1 MHDYC
6 IELTIKE
13 LQMSTNYDLV
23 VLGSGPAGYEGA
35 IYASQLGMKVAL
47 VEKEAT
53 LGGTCLNVGCI
64 PAKSMLQSA
73 LMYQKSKKFA
83 EYGVKIEGADNPT
96 LDLPGV
102 NKRRDGIVKTMTN
115 GIGFLMKKNK
125 VDIIRGFGAL
135 AGKGKVTVTGA
146 DNKKTELT
154 CKNVLL
160 ATGSRAR
167 HLPSIKIDGKTIVT
181 SDEIW
186 AFDKVPESL
195 VVLGGGVIGCE
206 FASMYG
212 RYGSKVTIIE
222 MADQICPTEDHETA
236 AELAKALKSQNCE
249 ILTSVKLKSMALK
262 NNKVEVVL
270 EGAKA
275 PLLFEKGLVSV
286 GRAPN
291 VEKIGLETVGIKL
304 NDRGFVPV
312 DLNTYQTSEPTVYAA
327 GDVLPTPQLA
337 HTGSAEALYAVD
349 IMAGKKRHP
358 INYLT
363 NPAAIYTYPEISS
376 IGYTENQLKK
386 DGKEYK
392 ATKFP
397 FAAVAKA
404 RIDDIADGF
413 VKLLVDPK
421 YGEVLGVHIVNT
433 KASELIAEFAL
444 GNNLEMT
451 VEELAHTIHPHPTV
465 SEIIKEAAHAA
476 MGHPINM

>member
-1 MHDYC
+1 
-6 IELTIKE
+6 
-13 LQMSTNYDLV
+13 MSTNYDLI

-47 VEKEAT
+47 VEKEPT

-73 LMYQKSKKFA
+73 LMLQKAKKFG
-83 EYGVKIEGADNPT
+83 EYGVKIPGSDNPT
-96 LDLPGV
+96 LDFPTV
-102 NKRRDGIVKTMTN
+102 NKRRDDIVKTMTN
-115 GIGFLMKKNK
+115 GISFLMKKNK
-125 VDIIRGFGAL
+125 VDVIRGFGFI
-135 AGKGKVTVTGA
+135 AGKGQVSVASA
-146 DNKKTELT
+146 DGKKADYT
-154 CKNVLL
+154 CKNILI

-167 HLPSIKIDGKTIVT
+167 HLSSIKIDGKLIVT

-212 RYGSKVTIIE
+212 RFGTKVTILE
-222 MADQICPTEDHETA
+222 AANQICPTEDHETA
-236 AELAKALKSQNCE
+236 AELTKALKKQNCE
-249 ILTSVKLKSMALK
+249 IFTSTKLKSMVVK
-262 NNKVEVVL
+262 NNKVEVLL
-270 EGAKA
+270 EGSDA
-275 PLLFEKGLVSV
+275 PMLFEKGLVSV

-291 VEKIGLETVGIKL
+291 VENIGLEKVNIKL
-304 NDRGFVPV
+304 NERGFIPV
-312 DLNTYQTSEPTVYAA
+312 DLKTYQTTEAGVYAV
-327 GDVLPTPQLA
+327 GDVIPTPQLA
-337 HTGSAEALYAVD
+337 HTASAEALFAVD
-349 IMAGKKRHP
+349 VMANHKRAP

-376 IGYTENQLKK
+376 LGYTESQLKTL
-386 DGKEYK
+386 GKEYK
-392 ATKFP
+392 ASKFP
-397 FAAVAKA
+397 FSAIAKA

-413 VKLLVDPK
+413 VKLLVDTK

-451 VEELAHTIHPHPTV
+451 IEELAHTIHPHPTV
-465 SEIIKEAAHAA
+465 SEIIKEAAHTA

>member
-1 MHDYC
+1 MA
-6 IELTIKE
+6 T
-13 LQMSTNYDLV
+13 SYDLI

-47 VEKEAT
+47 VEKEST

-73 LMYQKSKKFA
+73 FMFQKAKKFA
-83 EYGVKIEGADNPT
+83 EYGVKIAGADNPE
-96 LDLPGV
+96 LDFPTV
-102 NKRRDGIVKTMTN
+102 NKRRDDIVKTMTN

-125 VDIIRGFGAL
+125 VDVLRGFGAIQ
-135 AGKGKVTVTGA
+135 GKGQVSVTAA
-146 DNKKTELT
+146 DGKKTDYT
-154 CKNVLL
+154 CKNILI

-167 HLPSIKIDGKTIVT
+167 HIPSIKIDGKFIVT

-186 AFDKVPESL
+186 AFDKVPSSL

-212 RYGSKVTIIE
+212 RFGTKVTVIE
-222 MADQICPTEDHETA
+222 ALSQICPTEDHETA
-236 AELAKALKSQNCE
+236 AELDKALKKQNCE
-249 ILTSVKLKSMALK
+249 ILTNTKVKSMVVK
-262 NNKVEVVL
+262 NDKVEVVL
-270 EGAKA
+270 EGSSNT
-275 PLLFEKGLVSV
+275 LTFEKALVSV

-291 VEKIGLETVGIKL
+291 VENIGLEKINVKL
-304 NDRGFVPV
+304 NERGFIPV
-312 DLNTYQTSEPTVYAA
+312 DLKTYQTTEPTVYAV
-327 GDVLPTPQLA
+327 GDVIPTPQLA
-337 HTGSAEALYAVD
+337 HTASAEALFAVD
-349 IMAGKKRHP
+349 IMANHKRTP

-376 IGYTENQLKK
+376 IGYTENQLKTMGK
-386 DGKEYK
+386 DYK
-392 ATKFP
+392 MAKFP
-397 FAAVAKA
+397 FSAVAKA

-413 VKLLVDPK
+413 VKILVDKK
-421 YGEVLGVHIVNT
+421 YGEVLGVHIVNS

-451 VEELAHTIHPHPTV
+451 IEELAQTIHPHPTV
-465 SEIIKEAAHAA
+465 SEIIKEAAHAV